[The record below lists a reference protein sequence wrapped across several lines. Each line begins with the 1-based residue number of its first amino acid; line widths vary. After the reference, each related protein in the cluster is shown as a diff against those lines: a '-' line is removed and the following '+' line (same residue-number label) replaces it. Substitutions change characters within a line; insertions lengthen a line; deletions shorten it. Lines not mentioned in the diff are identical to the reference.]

1 MESEMNYFGIRK
13 KKKKEES
20 IAGNTCHTSCKM
32 RSDEEKS
39 EK

>member
-1 MESEMNYFGIRK
+1 MESEMNYFGIR
-13 KKKKEES
+13 KKKEES